1 MPAPSPADG
10 SPLNRPGK
18 IGRERR
24 KRPESLLAGLDLL
37 ASGVVVLDAEGRAV
51 FINQSAEQLF
61 ELSSRTLQ
69 GHPFARMF
77 ANGMVIDAL
86 VEEACNNAFGQK
98 HGQGA
103 CGIYRQE
110 FLAAR
115 PRIFLEKLQLFAELA
130 ENKTYKPA

>member
-69 GHPFARMF
+69 GHTFARMF

-98 HGQGA
+98 
-103 CGIYRQE
+103 YQE
-110 FLAAR
+110 LILELSLIHISEPTR
-115 PRIFLEKLQLFAELA
+115 P
-130 ENKTYKPA
+130 Y